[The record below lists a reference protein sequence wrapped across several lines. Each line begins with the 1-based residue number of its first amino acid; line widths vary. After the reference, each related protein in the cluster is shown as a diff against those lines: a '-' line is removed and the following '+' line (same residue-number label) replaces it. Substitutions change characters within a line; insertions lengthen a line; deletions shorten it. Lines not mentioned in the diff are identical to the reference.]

1 MQIGEGQ
8 VKGFEFDRADFG
20 GADGRKQT
28 GRRGLFLQLEGTDP
42 QKRERV
48 YLCQYP
54 QTRRTADHL
63 PPQLQKNRQTQGGPL
78 ELVCQT
84 QRCAQLHP

>member
-28 GRRGLFLQLEGTDP
+28 VGRGLFLQLEGAHP

-48 YLCQYP
+48 YIRQYP
-54 QTRRTADHL
+54 
-63 PPQLQKNRQTQGGPL
+63 
-78 ELVCQT
+78 
-84 QRCAQLHP
+84 